1 MFDISPCVLY
11 FSFPSP
17 FLSSFPSYLPF
28 FFYRK
33 HAGTFIASTMP
44 GATVRP
50 CNFYFAASKWN
61 RLFYPLCAS
70 SREFVIKR
78 VVAMKLGTI
87 YSFYRCKYA
96 PSPQA
101 ELTVLAHCPLPRI
114 TTSQSNRKNVNPT
127 SQVYIFYMCID
138 KFTTITVLVHPS
150 CSVLRSN
157 VQTFNEIVSIRV
169 YRKFIIF

>member
-1 MFDISPCVLY
+1 
-11 FSFPSP
+11 
-17 FLSSFPSYLPF
+17 
-28 FFYRK
+28 
-33 HAGTFIASTMP
+33 MP

-127 SQVYIFYMCID
+127 SQAYIFYMCID

-157 VQTFNEIVSIRV
+157 VQRN
-169 YRKFIIF
+169 RKHPSLSQIHNFLIKKNQSYSGNGDRDNLE